1 MRHGTPTLTSLSRS
15 LAMLEAVIADGGARS
30 VAALAREL
38 GVPAA
43 TAHRQIHSLVAEG
56 YLARHGRGG
65 HVAGPRLL
73 YLLGKLDEKQV
84 IANAA
89 APRLHRLAAN
99 LDCVIQLGTLEG
111 DMVTYRIK
119 TGQGAGDL
127 FTRVGMQHEA
137 YCSGIGKVLLAHLP
151 EDQQRAYLAG
161 GPFPALTAR
170 TITDA
175 SALAAELHRVREQ
188 GHAIDDGEIAEGLI
202 CVAVPVR
209 QPDGRVLAAVSI
221 SQFGAAVHSPAMLLP
236 HLHDVAAEIEDAA
249 FGQPFRQSGQL

>member
-1 MRHGTPTLTSLSRS
+1 MRRGTPTLTSLSRS

-43 TAHRQIHSLVAEG
+43 TAHRQIHSLVEQG
-56 YLARHGRGG
+56 YLARHGGGG

-73 YLLGKLDEKQV
+73 ALLGQLDEKQV

-89 APRLHRLAAN
+89 APVLHQLAAD
-99 LDCVIQLGTLEG
+99 LGCVVQLGTLDG

-119 TGQGAGDL
+119 TGQGAGNL

-151 EDQQRAYLAG
+151 EDQQQTYLAG

-175 SALAAELHRVREQ
+175 RALAAELHKVSEQ
-188 GHAIDDGEIAEGLI
+188 GHAIDDGEVADGLI
-202 CVAVPVR
+202 CVAVPVH

-221 SQFGAAVHSPAMLLP
+221 SQSGAAVHPPAVLMPRLQA
-236 HLHDVAAEIEDAA
+236 VAAEIERAA
-249 FGQPFRQSGQL
+249 FGRTFR